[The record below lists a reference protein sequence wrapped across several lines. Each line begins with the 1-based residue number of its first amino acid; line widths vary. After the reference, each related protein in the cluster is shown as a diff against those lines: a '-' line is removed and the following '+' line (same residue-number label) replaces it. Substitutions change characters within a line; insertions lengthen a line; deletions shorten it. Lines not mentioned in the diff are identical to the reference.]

1 MVKKQLLAAALVTAV
16 SGGMIVSYTNSAFA
30 AQDQTKSAS
39 ISSKDQSMK
48 KADKDLVKVSG
59 DTQTSMSDVDGARL
73 AIFDGQP
80 DQARTFIDAAVTRI
94 NAAVK
99 DSGKYALDIKAPKSG
114 DSYVPFNANLTVLN
128 TFEPSA
134 KKAKHIAEAN
144 KHLRNGKSQEA
155 IKALKLADIDVAV
168 TASMLPVNFAKAH
181 IEQAAKLVSQSK
193 YYEANMALKAVDDA
207 VVVDTYAIDAVPKP
221 KAKS

>member
-1 MVKKQLLAAALVTAV
+1 MIKKQLLAAALVTAV
-16 SGGMIVSYTNSAFA
+16 SGGMIVSVTNSAFA
-30 AQDQTKSAS
+30 AQDQTKSTAMS
-39 ISSKDQSMK
+39 IKDQSMK

-94 NAAVK
+94 QAAVK
-99 DSGKYALDIKAPKSG
+99 DAGKYALDIKAPKAG

-168 TASMLPVNFAKAH
+168 TASMLPVNFAKAR